1 MSSEDYSSESEET
14 GKVFADV
21 PQFNVTDIY
30 ESALAPD
37 PVSISFT
44 ISLQKAIVF
53 YKKGICFSYCITF

>member
-1 MSSEDYSSESEET
+1 MLIKSKSVVNPNASDPK

-44 ISLQKAIVF
+44 SSFQKA
-53 YKKGICFSYCITF
+53 

>member
-1 MSSEDYSSESEET
+1 MLIKSKSVVNPNASDPK

-44 ISLQKAIVF
+44 SSFQKAWLF
-53 YKKGICFSYCITF
+53 FF

>member
-1 MSSEDYSSESEET
+1 MSSEDNSSEFEET

-21 PQFNVTDIY
+21 PQFIVTDIY

-44 ISLQKAIVF
+44 ISFQKARVF
-53 YKKGICFSYCITF
+53 I